1 MEREQIVE
9 IILQNLVDVLSEM
22 DDPEAPGNTKPGAP
36 EESTPL
42 LGRKSMLDSL
52 ALVTL
57 IVSTEQALKERHGVS
72 VTIVDERALSMEKSP
87 FRTVATLAD
96 YVWTLVEEKQG
107 HAG

>member
-1 MEREQIVE
+1 MSRHRTAAPRSRHRTPPR
-9 IILQNLVDVLSEM
+9 IIRNRIIAGALV
-22 DDPEAPGNTKPGAP
+22 
-36 EESTPL
+36 
-42 LGRKSMLDSL
+42 LG
-52 ALVTL
+52 LVTL

-96 YVWTLVEEKQG
+96 YVWTLVKEKQG